1 MKFNLR
7 KLLRVVRLEAK
18 ALKIILL
25 ILFWSLVW
33 ICLKGLS
40 LLERC
45 LGLLL
50 TVTLG
55 LAVVLFIATTLMAFP
70 LPLVAFVLS
79 ILALELATLL
89 IREGRTK
96 CLRCLSQTPVIQT

>member
-1 MKFNLR
+1 MG
-7 KLLRVVRLEAK
+7 RVVSLEAK
-18 ALKIILL
+18 VLKIILL

-55 LAVVLFIATTLMAFP
+55 LAVVLFIVTTLMAFP

-89 IREGRTK
+89 IREGRNK
-96 CLRCLSQTPVIQT
+96 CLRCLSQTPVIQD